1 MCAHIELVN
10 KVPLDPPPSN
20 LHMWSNAS
28 RSRLLFSSFEIPSE
42 GVMSPTMAIQ
52 NKFHNVKITFN
63 CSPREFTK

>member
-1 MCAHIELVN
+1 MCARTHTELVN

-28 RSRLLFSSFEIPSE
+28 RSCRLFSSFEIPSE

-52 NKFHNVKITFN
+52 TNFHKVK
-63 CSPREFTK
+63 